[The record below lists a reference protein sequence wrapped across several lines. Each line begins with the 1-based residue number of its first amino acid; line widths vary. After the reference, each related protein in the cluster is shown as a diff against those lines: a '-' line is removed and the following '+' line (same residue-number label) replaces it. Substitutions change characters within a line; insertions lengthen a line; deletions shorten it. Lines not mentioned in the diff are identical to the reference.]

1 MQQDYQKPDELAA
14 GAICPSFGCGVL
26 VVTFRPRYVV
36 TPDHVQAFEFTCG
49 RCGFDF
55 VVPQE
60 ELVFQSVPKNW
71 LTSGVYSA

>member
-14 GAICPSFGCGVL
+14 GAICPSSLCGAL
-26 VVTFRPRYVV
+26 VVIFRARYFV
-36 TPDHVQAFEFTCG
+36 TPDHLRLFEFTCG

-55 VVPQE
+55 LVPQD

-71 LTSGVYSA
+71 LTSGVHSA

>member
-26 VVTFRPRYVV
+26 VVICRARDVG
-36 TPDHVQAFEFTCG
+36 TPDHLQAFEFTCG

-55 VVPQE
+55 LVPEE
-60 ELVFQSVPKNW
+60 ELVFQSMPKNW
-71 LTSGVYSA
+71 LMFGVHAA